1 MKTNIR
7 TLVFLLIA
15 TLAGAVAASGQAVSL
30 ADIGH
35 DVFKSD
41 ADGFEIAVPHDCF
54 KVTPTE
60 TGRAYVCDL
69 KEGRVVVI
77 VDVVVTPINTDEEL
91 AMYLAGFGKTL
102 GTQKNVK
109 VLRQTPTHL
118 GDYRGAAFQLTVDG
132 NNAVVN
138 TLCWGKSVIT
148 MSGEVNSTDP
158 NAGKLIDTAV
168 QSFALTAKPK

>member
-1 MKTNIR
+1 M
-7 TLVFLLIA
+7 
-15 TLAGAVAASGQAVSL
+15 SL

-41 ADGFEIAVPHDCF
+41 ADGFEIALPHACV

-60 TGRAYVCDL
+60 NGRAYVCDV

-77 VDVVVTPINTDEEL
+77 VEHVTTAIDTDDEM

-102 GTQKNVK
+102 DTQKNVK
-109 VLRQTPTHL
+109 VLKQTPVHL

-132 NNAVVN
+132 NNASVT
-138 TLCWGKSVIT
+138 TLCWGKSVMT
-148 MSGEVNSTDP
+148 MSGEVNSADP

-168 QSFALTAKPK
+168 QSFAITAKAK